1 MAVHCQRRDVSTM
14 PIGVSVVIITRNAQ
28 ATLRRTL
35 DTLRRFDDI
44 VVYDNGSTDDTCSL
58 AREFANVTLHQG
70 EFLGF
75 GLTKRYAVSLAKYDW
90 VLSLDAD
97 EAPSA
102 SLIDAIAHWVT
113 EATPHQVGKILREN
127 WMLERPV
134 HHSGWGNDWLIR
146 LFNRRIYNFNDAMVH
161 ESVKLDSAAQIS
173 ALTGNI
179 VHLAVMDLSQFLE
192 KINRYSSIRA
202 TSGKLNAYPFPLIV
216 LKALFAFIKTYLFKL
231 GFLDGWR
238 GWVIATA
245 NANGV
250 FWKYAKQYAQTSS
263 GCPSA
268 SDTRPPDMES
278 PPRH

>member
-1 MAVHCQRRDVSTM
+1 M

-35 DTLRRFDDI
+35 DALNRFDDI
-44 VVYDNGSTDDTCSL
+44 VVYDNGSTDDTCAL

-70 EFLGF
+70 EFSGF
-75 GLTKRYAVSLAKYDW
+75 GPTKRYAVSLAKYDW

-102 SLIDAIAHWVT
+102 SLIDAIAHWVM

-134 HHSGWGNDWLIR
+134 RHSGWGNDWLIR
-146 LFNRRIYNFNDAMVH
+146 LFNRQVYNFNDAMVH
-161 ESVKLDSAAQIS
+161 ESVTLDSAAQVS

-179 VHLAVMDLSQFLE
+179 VHLAVTDLSQFLE

-202 TSGKLNAYPFPLIV
+202 DSGKLKAYPFPLIV
-216 LKALFAFIKTYLFKL
+216 LKALFAFIRTYLLKL

-250 FWKYAKQYAQTSS
+250 FWKYAKRYAQTSS
-263 GCPSA
+263 GRPSV
-268 SDTRPPDMES
+268 SDARQPDTES
-278 PPRH
+278 SPRR